1 HVETIEV
8 VNAALFPF
16 NNDFVSYIDPTSGR
30 PFRTQQFTRE
40 GTLAADVERDYNQ
53 PVGISAIPSRLT
65 RDAVPGSFDP
75 LSAIYRVRALP
86 LTPKATYRLEVAF
99 NGDTYRAEL
108 RVTGREIVRTN
119 VGTFN
124 AIATQIR
131 ARSQGVSNNFP
142 MRVYFSDD
150 ERHIPV
156 LIVIQHPAGEIQAR
170 LASSILPGG
179 APPNVTQNPSAIATV
194 APTPTVLT
202 PPNSNVPAGAT
213 GTPPTSPANTSSE
226 NSNAETSSA
235 VDPNLPFKVGEQLNY
250 NVFLG
255 GAAQPVGALSFL
267 VRQRARYFGRDGLLL
282 NGSAQ
287 TTGAGARLYPFND
300 RVNSYVDTRTLL
312 PFRTD
317 LAIEEG
323 RRRVSRTVT
332 VDQTGSV
339 ALLSDGQRIN
349 IPVGTHDL
357 VSVIYA
363 LRSFNLSPSRRNAVS
378 ILAINRPRTLY
389 ITSLGR
395 ETIELGGQR
404 IAAVQLSLTT
414 DDAQPDRLGLRL
426 WISEDSRRLPLRLTA
441 TTPLGVLR
449 ADLAVIPVSRQ

>member
-1 HVETIEV
+1 MLCAPRIEAQRRTDVGEINAVSSAPYAVGERLTYNVSFASYTSAAHVEMTVARRGQFFERNGIELRAHVETIEV

-16 NNDFVSYIDPTSGR
+16 NNDFVSYIDPASGR

-75 LSAIYRVRALP
+75 LSALYRVRALP
-86 LTPKATYRLEVAF
+86 LSPKATYRIEVTF
-99 NGDTYRAEL
+99 NGESYRAEL

-124 AIATQIR
+124 AIATQVR
-131 ARSQGVSNNFP
+131 ARSQSGSNSFP

-194 APTPTVLT
+194 APTPIVTA
-202 PPNSNVPAGAT
+202 PSSSND
-213 GTPPTSPANTSSE
+213 
-226 NSNAETSSA
+226 ETSA
-235 VDPNLPFKVGEQLNY
+235 ALDPNLPFKVGEQLNY

-255 GAAQPVGALSFL
+255 GAAQPVGALSFQ
-267 VRQRARYFGRDGLLL
+267 VRQRARYFGREGLLL

-300 RVNSYVDTRTLL
+300 RFNSYVDARTLL

-323 RRRVSRTVT
+323 RRRINRTVT
-332 VDQTGSV
+332 LDQTGSV

-357 VSVIYA
+357 VSVLYA

-404 IAAVQLSLTT
+404 
-414 DDAQPDRLGLRL
+414 
-426 WISEDSRRLPLRLTA
+426 
-441 TTPLGVLR
+441 
-449 ADLAVIPVSRQ
+449 